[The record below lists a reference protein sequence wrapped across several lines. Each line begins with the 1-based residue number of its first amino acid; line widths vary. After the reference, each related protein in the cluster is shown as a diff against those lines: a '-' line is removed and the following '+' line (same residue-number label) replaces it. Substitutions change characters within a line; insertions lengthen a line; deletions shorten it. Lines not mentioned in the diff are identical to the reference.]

1 MDDPAES
8 GARNEYAKEG
18 FRDDDTRDRRSVGT
32 RAMSIMNATESRP
45 PILVVEDENVVAI
58 ELVSSLEKLGY
69 PIAGIATTGEEAV
82 ALTAAKEPGL
92 VLMDIHLRGRMDGI
106 QAAQQI
112 QEKLFIPV
120 VYLAGHSDEPT
131 LSRARVTQPF
141 GYVLKP
147 FEDREIEVAI
157 QIAIF
162 RHQMERALREN
173 EKRLDAILCSID
185 DAVIATDTHR
195 RITFLNP
202 AAESLLGW
210 NSDRARGR
218 LVSDVIKVAS
228 DGKPLQLF
236 RRHGVV
242 GAEPQD
248 VVPVELL
255 ESPVLAA
262 GGGEVP
268 TGYVTVLRDISERL
282 LAQEAHERELVERA
296 ARAAAEKE
304 HERARLKSEISLA
317 LGDITQLADHTM
329 ALRKVANLVAS
340 SLGACCIVH
349 VEDRAQGIRIAA
361 RSDRPP
367 LDETPGG
374 GSRGSAAGGTREEN
388 AGEPEEL
395 EPLPA
400 NPTSAIGV
408 PLRARQRVIGS
419 LTIFSTEPNRGY
431 DPSDQTFVQEIADR
445 VALAI
450 DNGRLYLEVQEAKT
464 AAERLYEAE
473 QRARAEAQAMFRI
486 AEALSEAQLDLDA
499 VVQRV
504 TNEATMLVGAKFGAF
519 YYNLVDGHVGSAPY
533 TLSGVSRTS
542 FERLGLAQ
550 KSALLDATFIG
561 QIVRLDDVEHDHRY
575 ASGSQER
582 TRASIPLASYL
593 AVPVVSRTGHV
604 IGGLFFGHSEPA
616 QFTEQHERMA
626 KALATHAAIV
636 IDNARLFKATREAE
650 ERQGR
655 LVQELERAVR
665 FSEMFVG
672 ILGHD
677 LRNPLSGI
685 TTATSLAMSRADSE
699 RVATPLARVL
709 SSAERMSRMID
720 QILDFTR
727 IRLGRELPLQRT
739 AVDFATVCRLVLD
752 ELEGA
757 AESETELRL
766 DVRGDVRGHWDAD
779 RLAQLVSNLAGNA
792 VQHRQPG
799 TPVAVTI
806 DGGRPHDVRF
816 EIQNVGVIPADILPT
831 IFEPLRSGAA
841 RKREG
846 ASGLGLGLYI
856 SQEIAVAHGGSI
868 HVVSDAKGGTRFKVD
883 LPRRASDTDLG
894 VFVHSVGPTRA
905 NMRQKRIL
913 IVEDDVDIRDTLR
926 DAFEDEGYLVLSAGN
941 GLEGLN
947 TLRKLERPT
956 VVVLDLMMP
965 LMDGNELYEAMLADP
980 NLSDIPVIVSTSDP
994 SRAPSGVLLMKKPV
1008 NLRMMLKTVARF
1020 C

>member
-1 MDDPAES
+1 
-8 GARNEYAKEG
+8 
-18 FRDDDTRDRRSVGT
+18 
-32 RAMSIMNATESRP
+32 MSIAESRP
-45 PILVVEDENVVAI
+45 PILVVEDESVVATS
-58 ELVSSLEKLGY
+58 LVSSLAKLGY
-69 PIAGIATTGEEAV
+69 PLAGVAATGEEAV
-82 ALTAAKEPGL
+82 ALAGTMGPGL
-92 VLMDIHLRGRMDGI
+92 VLMDIHLRGHMDGI
-106 QAAQQI
+106 HAAQQI

-120 VYLAGHSDEPT
+120 VYLTACSDEPT
-131 LSRARVTQPF
+131 LERARVTQPF

-147 FEDREIEVAI
+147 YEDREIEVAI

-185 DAVIATDTHR
+185 DAVVATDTR
-195 RITFLNP
+195 KRITFLNR
-202 AAESLLGW
+202 AAETLLAW
-210 NSDRARGR
+210 TSDLARGR
-218 LVSDVIKVAS
+218 LISDVIKTES
-228 DGKPLQLF
+228 PGRLPLRLC
-236 RRHGVV
+236 RVDHD
-242 GAEPQD
+242 AIPI
-248 VVPVELL
+248 ELV
-255 ESPVLAA
+255 ESPVMNASGA
-262 GGGEVP
+262 P
-268 TGYVTVLRDISERL
+268 TGYVTIIRNISERL
-282 LAQEAHERELVERA
+282 HAQESHERELVERA

-317 LGDITQLADHTM
+317 LADITQLADHTT

-340 SLGACCIVH
+340 SLATCCIVH
-349 VEDRAQGIRIAA
+349 VEDRAHEIRVAA
-361 RSDRPP
+361 RSERPQADGD
-367 LDETPGG
+367 LALFDEVVPQ
-374 GSRGSAAGGTREEN
+374 
-388 AGEPEEL
+388 L
-395 EPLPA
+395 E

-419 LTIFSTEPNRGY
+419 LTIFSTEANRGY
-431 DPSDQTFVQEIADR
+431 DPSDQSFVQEIADR

-450 DNGRLYLEVQEAKT
+450 DNGRLYVEVQEAKT

-473 QRARAEAQAMFRI
+473 QRARAEAEAMFRI

-519 YYNLVDGHVGSAPY
+519 FYNLLDGYAGAAAPY
-533 TLSGVSRTS
+533 TLSGVSRGA
-542 FERLGLAQ
+542 FERLGL
-550 KSALLDATFIG
+550 SRNTVLLDATFIG
-561 QIVRLDDVEHDHRY
+561 QIVRLDDVEQDQRY
-575 ASGSQER
+575 SADPPER
-582 TRASIPLASYL
+582 PLGAMPLASYL

-604 IGGLFFGHSEPA
+604 IGGLFFGHSDVA

-626 KALATHAAIV
+626 KALATHAAV
-636 IDNARLFKATREAE
+636 AIDNARLFKATREAE

-665 FSEMFVG
+665 FSETFVG

-685 TTATSLAMSRADSE
+685 TTATSLAISRAESD
-699 RVATPLARVL
+699 RVSKPLERVL

-739 AVDFATVCRLVLD
+739 AMDLETVCRLILD
-752 ELEGA
+752 ELEDA
-757 AESETELRL
+757 TTATELRL
-766 DVRGDVRGHWDAD
+766 DLRGDARGHWDAD

-799 TPVAVTI
+799 TPVVVTI
-806 DGGRPHDVRF
+806 DGTRPDEVRF
-816 EIQNVGVIPADILPT
+816 EIQNVGVIPADVLPT
-831 IFEPLRSGAA
+831 IFEPLRSGSS

-856 SQEIAVAHGGSI
+856 SQEIAVAHGGAI
-868 HVVSDAKGGTRFKVD
+868 RVVSDARGGTRFKVE
-883 LPRRASDTDLG
+883 LPRKASDKDSG
-894 VFVHSVGPTRA
+894 VFAHSVGTS
-905 NMRQKRIL
+905 RQTASRKRIL

-926 DAFEDEGYLVLSAGN
+926 DAFEDEGYLVLCANN
-941 GLEGLN
+941 GREGLA
-947 TLRKLERPT
+947 TLREIERPS

-965 LMDGNELYEAMLADP
+965 VMDGNELYEAMLADP
-980 NLSDIPVIVSTSDP
+980 DLSDIPVIVSTSDP

-1008 NLRMMLKTVARF
+1008 NLKMMLKTIARF
-1020 C
+1020 G